1 MELKKNPNV
10 DPKRN
15 SSLYFQLGLAA
26 IVALSY
32 MAIELKTYEKDLSGL
47 TQKVDN
53 SFLDEEVPIT
63 QQLNTPPP
71 PPPPPPPAAPE
82 IIKVVE
88 DKKEIKE
95 MNIQSTETNQQEV
108 VVKAEKVVV
117 VEEEVEVDVPFA
129 IIEDVPLFPGC
140 EGVAKDKRKDCF
152 QEKIQAHIRKNFQY
166 PEAALDA
173 GHQGKV
179 FVSFVIEKDGS
190 VTIANMRAPYPT
202 LEKEAQ
208 RIMSKLPK
216 MIPGKQRGK
225 PVRMTMSIPI
235 TFKLDQ

>member
-71 PPPPPPPAAPE
+71 PPPPPPPAMMAAS
-82 IIKVVE
+82 IRAWI
-88 DKKEIKE
+88 
-95 MNIQSTETNQQEV
+95 
-108 VVKAEKVVV
+108 
-117 VEEEVEVDVPFA
+117 
-129 IIEDVPLFPGC
+129 
-140 EGVAKDKRKDCF
+140 VATD
-152 QEKIQAHIRKNFQY
+152 
-166 PEAALDA
+166 
-173 GHQGKV
+173 
-179 FVSFVIEKDGS
+179 S
-190 VTIANMRAPYPT
+190 VTRSDAP
-202 LEKEAQ
+202 
-208 RIMSKLPK
+208 
-216 MIPGKQRGK
+216 
-225 PVRMTMSIPI
+225 
-235 TFKLDQ
+235 